1 MRLWLGGNGGGGQG
15 ERAGAH
21 LPEEAVICLGVD
33 GLADARRARRARPG
47 RTRRGAL
54 GHGHARQVDPR
65 AAAARAQRRR
75 AVPLLAWLAAL
86 PARALRR
93 RLGLLQPLQLLPR
106 DGVVAA
112 ALAASAAP
120 RLRARAL
127 ALRGGLGLSGAPARY
142 GRRRGRGNV
151 LRRQR
156 DRVEHGDRFE
166 HLLGRGGRR
175 GQRWRRVVDFFGRR
189 LLLRTLLRLRRVR
202 LPNRRFPLH
211 AEDSHSA
218 PPSRLCRVRHRVA
231 ESTGN

>member
-1 MRLWLGGNGGGGQG
+1 MAAEGKG
-15 ERAGAH
+15 ERAGPH
-21 LPEEAVICLGVD
+21 LPEEAIVCLCVD
-33 GLADARRARRARPG
+33 GLADARRTRRARPG

-75 AVPLLAWLAAL
+75 AVPLLARLAAL

-112 ALAASAAP
+112 ALAAAAAP

-142 GRRRGRGNV
+142 GRCGRGNV

-166 HLLGRGGRR
+166 HLLGRGGGR
-175 GQRWRRVVDFFGRR
+175 GQ
-189 LLLRTLLRLRRVR
+189 
-202 LPNRRFPLH
+202 
-211 AEDSHSA
+211 
-218 PPSRLCRVRHRVA
+218 
-231 ESTGN
+231 